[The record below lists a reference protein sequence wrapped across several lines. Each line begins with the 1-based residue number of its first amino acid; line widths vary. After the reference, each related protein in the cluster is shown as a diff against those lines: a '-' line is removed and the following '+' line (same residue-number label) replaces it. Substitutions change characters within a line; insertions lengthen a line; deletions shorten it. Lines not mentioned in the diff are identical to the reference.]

1 MKYTKTVRAS
11 KKVAPSTKRPIR
23 ANRKMVCSDEEIED
37 IEKEDIEI
45 EDIDDEDFD
54 DKDIEEDVGVEDEV
68 EESFEEEILFEASD
82 VAEVLAEVTGEP
94 VDYTVDDETTEV
106 TFTVGDDEIT
116 ITPDG
121 DEEVVEESTRVR
133 GRKIAASKKM
143 PRKVSASRRAR
154 R

>member
-11 KKVAPSTKRPIR
+11 KKVAPSARRPIR
-23 ANRKMVCSDEEIED
+23 ANRRMIRSDEEIEEID
-37 IEKEDIEI
+37 EIPAKDEIPVED
-45 EDIDDEDFD
+45 EDIDVV
-54 DKDIEEDVGVEDEV
+54 EDV
-68 EESFEEEILFEASD
+68 EEEILFEASD

-94 VDYTVDDETTEV
+94 VDYTVDDETCEV
-106 TFTVGDDEIT
+106 TFAVGDDEIT
-116 ITPDG
+116 VCPEG

-143 PRKVSASRRAR
+143 PRRSPRKVSASRRIR

>member
-1 MKYTKTVRAS
+1 MKTTKTVRAS
-11 KKVAPSTKRPIR
+11 KRATSSAKRPVR
-23 ANRKMVCSDEEIED
+23 ASRRFIKSEDEIED
-37 IEKEDIEI
+37 MPPAEDDVEM
-45 EDIDDEDFD
+45 DDF
-54 DKDIEEDVGVEDEV
+54 EEEPVQ
-68 EESFEEEILFEASD
+68 EEILFEASD

-116 ITPDG
+116 VSPEG

-133 GRKIAASKKM
+133 GRRVAASRRTCR
-143 PRKVSASRRAR
+143 PSSRVAASRRAR

>member
-1 MKYTKTVRAS
+1 MKTTKTVRAS
-11 KKVAPSTKRPIR
+11 RKVAPSAKRPVR
-23 ANRKMVCSDEEIED
+23 ASRRFIKSDEDVEPID
-37 IEKEDIEI
+37 
-45 EDIDDEDFD
+45 DIDVDMD
-54 DKDIEEDVGVEDEV
+54 DGDVEMPEEEPI
-68 EESFEEEILFEASD
+68 SEEILFEASD

-116 ITPDG
+116 VSPEG

-133 GRKIAASKKM
+133 GRKIAAS
-143 PRKVSASRRAR
+143 RKLRQPARRVSASRRLR

>member
-23 ANRKMVCSDEEIED
+23 ANRKMVCSDEEI
-37 IEKEDIEI
+37 EDIEI